1 MDDPARSGRL
11 VETDPVDATPERL
24 QDWIDACEQLVAK
37 IGQASPAAPEFE
49 WLRALLE
56 SELERKRR
64 MLAALAGGRRRHFRS
79 RSRRRPRFAR
89 LTCAQDEAYGLE

>member
-1 MDDPARSGRL
+1 MDDTIRSRCL

-24 QDWIDACEQLVAK
+24 QDWIDACEHLVAK
-37 IGQASPAAPEFE
+37 IGQASPAPEFE
-49 WLRALLE
+49 WMRALLE